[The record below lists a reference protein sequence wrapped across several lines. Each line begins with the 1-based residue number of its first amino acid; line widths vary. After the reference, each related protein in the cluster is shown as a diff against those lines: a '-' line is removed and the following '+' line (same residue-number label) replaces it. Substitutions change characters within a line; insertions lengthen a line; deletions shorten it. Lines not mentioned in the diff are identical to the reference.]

1 MTTTTTFNA
10 SVFASALVT
19 ADKNDLRVP
28 AVKMAIACYAVA
40 HNMEKGANIALCC
53 DLYGVPAAQRT
64 KANRDSSRLYN
75 QAKGYWKTY
84 VKFVNDNRQY
94 LTKFFD
100 SIKSIEL
107 KGTFAQIGDKV
118 LSADIY
124 GENGA
129 PQGRVEWLNFL
140 GEYLPKE
147 AKEEKPSKD
156 AKSAPV
162 KGKDKEGGAAK
173 RAADDNVASA
183 VQALV
188 SKLEDHTQSL
198 INHQLE
204 ALDAAGLPKAHRA
217 KVSKA
222 MLALS
227 LDIKKDIEKQLNK

>member
-1 MTTTTTFNA
+1 MTTATTFNA
-10 SVFASALVT
+10 SLFASALVT

-53 DLYGVPAAQRT
+53 DLYGVPANQRT

-94 LTKFFD
+94 LTDFFD
-100 SIKSIEL
+100 SIKKLEL

-118 LSADIY
+118 LNADIY
-124 GENGA
+124 GAGTA
-129 PQGRVEWLNFL
+129 PQGRVEWLAFL
-140 GEYLPKE
+140 EGYLPAN
-147 AKEEKPSKD
+147 AKKEKPSKD
-156 AKSAPV
+156 AKSEPV

-173 RAADDNVASA
+173 RAADDNVSSA
-183 VQALV
+183 VKALV
-188 SKLEDHTQSL
+188 SKLEDHTQAL
-198 INHQLE
+198 INNQLE

-227 LDIKKDIEKQLNK
+227 LEIQKDIEKQLSK